1 MRLILLLVC
10 FIILVA
16 FIVPARYTSEK
27 PYPSIEQAFKLIW
40 KAKTGIATFRS
51 NVLFDQNDLIIGS
64 NGSQLMDYNF
74 IDTASGVYIVDRHNG
89 KIKRH
94 FGEEVMGDMDVNGVM
109 QYNNQ
114 FYFGNDNEEFL
125 CTTPKGEIV
134 WRNPA
139 SGDIEHEPVLLDIRG
154 KTYIV
159 YATEE
164 GEVQAVDPSSGVSFW
179 TYYTPDFNGWKPG
192 KNRNLFKVRAYF
204 RNSSSFF
211 TKPVMLDLNKDGI
224 KDLVYNTYD
233 SKIYAINGLN
243 GKLLWD
249 YDHDGQLSVF
259 SVVDDQNA
267 EPALLMAGSKWRDY
281 DKYDYKLLRLDRNGK
296 MKTLF
301 AGSFGNGFGLN
312 ALKVSHDQLLIPCT
326 DSLAIFSLKTN
337 QIEWID
343 RSLTYLFQYTYPNS
357 EKFERVESRNA
368 RDPLIAQ
375 QFINYNG
382 DSSCV
387 VLISQYDRANYQ
399 LGVLEIISLKEKKL
413 HKRFSLPASSEMVPI
428 ITDVNQDGRKEIL
441 VNCSDGFTYCYQIP
455 L

>member
-27 PYPSIEQAFKLIW
+27 PYPSIEQEFNLIW
-40 KAKTGIATFRS
+40 KAQTGIATFRS

-64 NGSQLMDYNF
+64 NGYQLMDYNF
-74 IDTASGVYIVDRHNG
+74 IDTASGVYIVDRYSG

-109 QYNNQ
+109 HYNNQ

-125 CTTPKGEIV
+125 CTTPKGEII

-139 SGDIEHEPVLLDIRG
+139 SGDIEHEPVLLEIQG
-154 KTYIV
+154 KNYIV

-164 GEVQAVDPSSGVSFW
+164 GEIQAVDPFSGASFW

-204 RNSSSFF
+204 RNSTSFF
-211 TKPVMLDLNKDGI
+211 TKPVMLDLNSDGI
-224 KDLVYNTYD
+224 KDLIYNTYD
-233 SKIYAINGLN
+233 NKVYAINGLN
-243 GKLLWD
+243 GKLLWK
-249 YDHDGQLSVF
+249 YDHDGHLSVF
-259 SVVDDQNA
+259 AVVDDQNA
-267 EPALLMAGSKWRDY
+267 EPGLLMASSKWIDF
-281 DKYDYKLLRLDRNGK
+281 DQYDYKFIRLDRKGNMSVFYSGN
-296 MKTLF
+296 L
-301 AGSFGNGFGLN
+301 GNGFGLN
-312 ALKVSHDQLLIPCT
+312 ALKVSAEQLLIPCT
-326 DSLAIFSLKTN
+326 DSLAILSLKTN
-337 QIEWID
+337 QIDWID
-343 RSLTYLFQYTYPNS
+343 RSITYLFQYSYTSS
-357 EKFERVESRNA
+357 EKFERIESRNA
-368 RDPLIAQ
+368 HDPLIAQ
-375 QFINYNG
+375 DLINYNG

-387 VLISQYDRANYQ
+387 VLLSQYDRANYKI
-399 LGVLEIISLKEKKL
+399 GVLEIISMRDKKL
-413 HKRFSLPASSEMVPI
+413 LKRFSLPSTSEMAPI

-441 VNCSDGFTYCYQIP
+441 VNCSDGVTYCYQIP